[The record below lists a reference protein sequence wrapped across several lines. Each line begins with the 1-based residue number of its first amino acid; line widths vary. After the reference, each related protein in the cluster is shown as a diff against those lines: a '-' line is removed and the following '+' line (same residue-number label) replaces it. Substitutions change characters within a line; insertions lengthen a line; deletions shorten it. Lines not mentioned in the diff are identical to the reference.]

1 MANEE
6 DYPSSEH
13 AWFWDLALDD
23 AAVQS
28 LPPALF
34 KAWFN
39 FTVSA
44 FRHDGIYPSARVL
57 AFESRSTPAS
67 VARQISALI
76 SAGVIVERRDGELVP
91 FGFSASQNSGPPQDC
106 PPPPPGQRLRLVTSG
121 GRS

>member
-57 AFESRSTPAS
+57 AFESRSTPAN

-76 SAGVIVERRDGELVP
+76 SAGVIVERTDGALVP
-91 FGFSASQNSGPPQDC
+91 FGFSESKNSGPPHEDA
-106 PPPPPGQRLRLVTSG
+106 PPAPRLRLVSTG
-121 GRS
+121 GRQ